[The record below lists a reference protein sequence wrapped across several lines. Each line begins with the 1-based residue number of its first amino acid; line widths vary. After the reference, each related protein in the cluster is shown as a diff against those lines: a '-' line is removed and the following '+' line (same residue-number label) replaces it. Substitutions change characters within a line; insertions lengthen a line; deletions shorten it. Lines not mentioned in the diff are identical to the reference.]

1 MNWNWKIKFKEANE
15 RYVEKIC
22 QQRRGD
28 CVQQLDS
35 SNDIQGIESTEDCR
49 KKFIDL
55 KGYSVE
61 DEVGA
66 N

>member
-1 MNWNWKIKFKEANE
+1 M
-15 RYVEKIC
+15 
-22 QQRRGD
+22 
-28 CVQQLDS
+28 DS
-35 SNDIQGIESTEDCR
+35 SNDIKGIESTEDCR